1 MGTEIRILRAKRS
14 LWNETVWNL
23 AGKSRFSCQLVLSSL
38 DARFH
43 KPHATPRGTSFHFY
57 SPIDPTYAPVKSLF
71 TDLRRWRYK
80 KTKMYRRSRD
90 ICKFI
95 SSRMLG
101 RGWRAPSGRLL
112 TGARYITADT
122 SPTPTR
128 SLFDRSDNSRCPFW
142 NSHRWHCRTI
152 FSNCGSPAGDS
163 PKQCS
168 LNEDLSCRGA
178 SGEGI
183 RNAVSCFSQ
192 QRLQCQCCDGFR
204 ITTKK
209 WISILMP

>member
-1 MGTEIRILRAKRS
+1 MKFAFFRNGRNVLISTTSELVFANRLKRKPSSFTVPRLEPVFKTKLTEIPYSEHQEIRSRAECGVVIRKLWKVVGTEIRILRAKRS
-14 LWNETVWNL
+14 LWNEARWNL

-43 KPHATPRGTSFHFY
+43 EPHATPRGTSFHFY

-101 RGWRAPSGRLL
+101 RG
-112 TGARYITADT
+112 
-122 SPTPTR
+122 
-128 SLFDRSDNSRCPFW
+128 
-142 NSHRWHCRTI
+142 
-152 FSNCGSPAGDS
+152 
-163 PKQCS
+163 
-168 LNEDLSCRGA
+168 
-178 SGEGI
+178 
-183 RNAVSCFSQ
+183 
-192 QRLQCQCCDGFR
+192 
-204 ITTKK
+204 
-209 WISILMP
+209 